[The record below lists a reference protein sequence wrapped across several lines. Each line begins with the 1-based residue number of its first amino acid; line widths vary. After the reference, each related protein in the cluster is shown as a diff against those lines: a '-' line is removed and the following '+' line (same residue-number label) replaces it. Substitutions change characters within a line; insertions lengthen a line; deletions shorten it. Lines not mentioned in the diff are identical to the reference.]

1 MPKLDSAIQGERRL
15 AERDG
20 FEPPCPLRDKTL
32 SRRPRYDHFGTSPV
46 VCVATHTCKRRTASG
61 RTARRTNHY
70 SGLVGRRGP
79 KAPPYVGPCR
89 VQGDPAYEPI
99 EQLSAISESY
109 WPPPIFPSSKMP
121 CDLIH

>member
-1 MPKLDSAIQGERRL
+1 
-15 AERDG
+15 
-20 FEPPCPLRDKTL
+20 
-32 SRRPRYDHFGTSPV
+32 

-121 CDLIH
+121 CDLIHWNVCSNTSFVYGSKTMRSPGPQRRVSILA